1 MNDYNVYNYQV
12 NGFTVDIEYELDA
25 QSPHEWE
32 LRGADMVLSLKNYDL
47 PNDAGV
53 DTGPD
58 GMNLNELVAYLYKPF
73 AVIDEDD
80 GEVVTRFATEDEA
93 SACIDRLPDNE
104 DGYGIDS
111 DGHAPALLVLPVYGY
126 IHSGIAL
133 RAGDRIGQ
141 FADPWDSGTAG
152 VAYVTPKIWEYL
164 TDRPWTGSDEDVAL
178 ATEAIT
184 SHVSN
189 FGHYLNGDVYEY
201 RITDW
206 DGEYIDSCSGFYDID
221 EVMKEANA
229 SASREVHEPKCTGTL
244 ERASGI
250 VVHDRECPIH
260 T

>member
-12 NGFTVDIEYELDA
+12 NGFTVEIDYELDA

-47 PNDAGV
+47 PNDADV

-58 GMNLNELVAYLYKPF
+58 GMNLDELVEYLK
-73 AVIDEDD
+73 
-80 GEVVTRFATEDEA
+80 TE
-93 SACIDRLPDNE
+93 L
-104 DGYGIDS
+104 G
-111 DGHAPALLVLPVYGY
+111 ALLVLPVYGY

-189 FGHYLNGDVYEY
+189 FGHYLNGDVYSY

-206 DGEYIDSCSGFYDID
+206 DGEYIDGCGGFYDID

-229 SASREVHEPKCTGTL
+229 AASREVHEPKCTGTL

-260 T
+260 TEPGPGVALAPVE